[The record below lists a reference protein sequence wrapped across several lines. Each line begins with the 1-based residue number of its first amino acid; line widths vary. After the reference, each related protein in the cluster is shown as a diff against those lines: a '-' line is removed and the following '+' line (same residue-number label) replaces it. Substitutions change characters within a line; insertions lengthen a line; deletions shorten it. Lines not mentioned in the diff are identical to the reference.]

1 MGKTFH
7 LNILTSEKNIY
18 AGSATSLTAPG
29 EAGYLGVLADH
40 APLVTTLLAGK
51 IFFKDQSGKQTVLES
66 QGKGFLEVFKNEV
79 TVILMAISKESNAGF
94 N

>member
-1 MGKTFH
+1 MTKNFH

-18 AGSATSLTAPG
+18 AGSAVSLTVPG

-40 APLVTTLLAGK
+40 APLVTTLMPGK
-51 IFFKDQSGKQTVLES
+51 ISFKDEAGKQTILES

-79 TVILMAISKESNAGF
+79 TVILLAIAKESNANF

>member
-18 AGSATSLTAPG
+18 AGSAASLTAPG

-40 APLVTTLLAGK
+40 APLVTTLQAGK
-51 IFFKDQSGKQTVLES
+51 ISFKDQSGKQTVLES
-66 QGKGFLEVFKNEV
+66 VGKGFLEVFKNEV
-79 TVILMAISKESNAGF
+79 TVILLATSKEPNVNF

>member
-1 MGKTFH
+1 MGKAFH

-40 APLVTTLLAGK
+40 APLVTTLMPGK
-51 IFFKDQSGKQTVLES
+51 ISFKDEAGKQTVLES

-79 TVILMAISKESNAGF
+79 TVLLRPPPKS
-94 N
+94 